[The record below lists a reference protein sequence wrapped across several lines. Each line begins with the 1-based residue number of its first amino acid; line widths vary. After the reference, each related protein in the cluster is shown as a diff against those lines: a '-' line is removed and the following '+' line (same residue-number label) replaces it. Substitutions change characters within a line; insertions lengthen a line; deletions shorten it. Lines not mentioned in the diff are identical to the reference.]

1 MAEHG
6 SAKAQHFDGDDLGRI
21 SEELRFPLR
30 FTGHARMAV
39 DRLALGERIA
49 GELRI
54 AAQPR
59 RVTEERVRA
68 YCVDRGIARHRF
80 EQALL
85 GEAFKVV
92 SATEL
97 IERLRADLVERMPTL
112 LTSPYACSAELRD
125 GKLLLKVGAAR
136 SEPKYVIVGDQPAW
150 EVLPGYSTVSG
161 SLSVLGQLDDGTG
174 RSSRIDAGWSVAS
187 GTTCAALG
195 RQAGAY
201 FARPVQ
207 ALVGC
212 VAGDALSRFNRA
224 LPTEI
229 AAVLD
234 DSREPT
240 FVNVERL
247 LRLGRLTHST
257 RVYLLYWKR
266 LRDYLIWSV
275 TS

>member
-1 MAEHG
+1 M
-6 SAKAQHFDGDDLGRI
+6 
-21 SEELRFPLR
+21 
-30 FTGHARMAV
+30 TV
-39 DRLALGERIA
+39 DRVALGERVA
-49 GELRI
+49 NELR
-54 AAQPR
+54 AAARPA

-68 YCVDRGIARHRF
+68 YCDDRGMPHHRF
-80 EQALL
+80 ELALL
-85 GEAFKVV
+85 AEAFKVV
-92 SATEL
+92 STEQL
-97 IERLRADLVERMPTL
+97 IERLRNDLIERMPTL

-136 SEPKYVIVGDQPAW
+136 AEPKYVIVGDQPAW
-150 EVLPGYSTVSG
+150 EVLPGYSTMDG
-161 SLSVLGQLDDGTG
+161 ALSVVGRLDDGSE
-174 RSSRIDAGWSVAS
+174 RVSRIDAGWAVTS

-195 RQAGAY
+195 RHAGAY
-201 FARPVQ
+201 FAPPVQ

-212 VAGDALSRFNRA
+212 VAGDALSRFSRA
-224 LPTEI
+224 LPAEM
-229 AAVLD
+229 AAVLT

>member
-1 MAEHG
+1 MGEHG
-6 SAKAQHFDGDDLGRI
+6 SARVRDFQDDGLGRI

-30 FTGHARMAV
+30 FTGHARMTV
-39 DRLALGERIA
+39 DRVALGDRIA
-49 GELRI
+49 GELRR

-59 RVTEERVRA
+59 RVNEERVRA
-68 YCVDRGIARHRF
+68 YCDDRGIPHHRF

-85 GEAFKVV
+85 NEAFKVV

-97 IERLRADLVERMPTL
+97 IDRLRADLIERIPTL

-136 SEPKYVIVGDQPAW
+136 AEPKYVIVGDQPAW

-161 SLSVLGQLDDGTG
+161 GLSVVGQLDDGAG
-174 RSSRIDAGWSVAS
+174 HGSRIDAGWTVAS
-187 GTTCAALG
+187 GTTCAAIG

-201 FARPVQ
+201 FAPPVQ

-212 VAGDALSRFNRA
+212 VAGDALSRFSRA
-224 LPTEI
+224 LPAEI
-229 AAVLD
+229 GAVLN

-247 LRLGRLTHST
+247 LRLGRLTHAT

-275 TS
+275 TG